1 MTLFVTERRREFG
14 IRMALGARPADLVH
28 LVMKEAVW
36 MVGVGAAAGILGAF
50 ALRRA
55 VSNLLFGSPLRM

>member
-14 IRMALGARPADLVH
+14 IRMALGARPAGLLH

-36 MVGVGAAAGILGAF
+36 LVGVGPAAGILGAF

-55 VSNLLFGSPLRM
+55 VSTLLFGSPLGM